1 MPERMPTSIRPLL
14 EQDLAA
20 LIQIEQ
26 HAHSHPW
33 PLNQFSRRMKC
44 DRHVHGALDVD
55 GALAGYYVASQIA
68 DQAELLNIAV
78 SPERQGRGY
87 GVLLLN
93 HLIESLSPD
102 IKELFLEVRAS
113 NLAAIALY
121 EKLGFHQLGCRP
133 NYYPCH
139 KKGREDA
146 LLYALTLGLS

>member
-1 MPERMPTSIRPLL
+1 MPERVSTTIRSLL

-20 LIQIEQ
+20 LIHIEQ
-26 HAHSHPW
+26 QAHSHPW
-33 PLNQFSRRMKC
+33 PLNQFSRRMNC
-44 DRHVHGALDVD
+44 DRHVHGALDIE
-55 GALAGYYVASQIA
+55 GALAGYYVASQVA

-78 SPERQGRGY
+78 SPQQQGKGY

-93 HLIESLSPD
+93 HLIENLSPD

-121 EKLGFHQLGCRP
+121 EKLGFHQLGSRP

-139 KKGREDA
+139 KRGREDA
-146 LLYALTLGLS
+146 LLYALTVGLS